1 VVPQANKSLMLTTHQ
16 VRVDVIRR
24 CNNCARRREIE
35 AKTRSILMGGEVDIN
50 SLVEVDE
57 DDVVDENALDFD
69 RLDDA
74 LAEEEEGKL
83 VAA

>member
-1 VVPQANKSLMLTTHQ
+1 MPPLQQCSAP
-16 VRVDVIRR
+16 
-24 CNNCARRREIE
+24 CREIE

-57 DDVVDENALDFD
+57 DDVVNEDALDFD

-74 LAEEEEGKL
+74 LAEEEGKL

>member
-1 VVPQANKSLMLTTHQ
+1 
-16 VRVDVIRR
+16 
-24 CNNCARRREIE
+24 
-35 AKTRSILMGGEVDIN
+35 MGGEVDIN

-57 DDVVDENALDFD
+57 DDGVDEDALDFD